1 MHEFSPETSMDQM
14 IVNDHLRGTLC
25 MSDVDYYSWYHLPWT
40 LYKVQVQLRVQ
51 KCMAFRFCITLYLV
65 AALMWRNKVHSTH
78 ICLSVVLGRR
88 WRVCTVLVSF
98 SIYELIYA
106 TTQES
111 RVHRRKTLAL
121 TNSYFTSWLEESRVH
136 RCLTNRSLI
145 IHSHLDGI
153 HVK

>member
-1 MHEFSPETSMDQM
+1 MYGFSFLHHIIS
-14 IVNDHLRGTLC
+14 RG
-25 MSDVDYYSWYHLPWT
+25 SADVEEQSSLNTY
-40 LYKVQVQLRVQ
+40 
-51 KCMAFRFCITLYLV
+51 
-65 AALMWRNKVHSTH
+65 

-88 WRVCTVLVSF
+88 WRVCTVLMSF

-121 TNSYFTSWLEESRVH
+121 TNSYFTSGLEESRVH

-145 IHSHLDGI
+145 IHSHLDGDAREI
-153 HVK
+153 MLREKWLVKVSSIV

>member
-1 MHEFSPETSMDQM
+1 
-14 IVNDHLRGTLC
+14 
-25 MSDVDYYSWYHLPWT
+25 
-40 LYKVQVQLRVQ
+40 
-51 KCMAFRFCITLYLV
+51 MAFRFCITLYLV

-78 ICLSVVLGRR
+78 ICLSVVLY
-88 WRVCTVLVSF
+88 
-98 SIYELIYA
+98 ILIFA

-121 TNSYFTSWLEESRVH
+121 TNSYFTSGLEESRVH